1 MFAIEHS
8 TKEFLE
14 ALERLNRRQNEKNL
28 FVNITDKDVFQ
39 EIARYRK
46 AEEARK
52 HEI

>member
-1 MFAIEHS
+1 MHQFEHT
-8 TKEFLE
+8 TKEYRD
-14 ALERLNRRQNEKNL
+14 AVTRLNRRQNEKNL
-28 FVNITDKDVFQ
+28 FVNITDKDVFR

>member
-1 MFAIEHS
+1 MFVVEHS

-14 ALERLNRRQNEKNL
+14 ALKRLNQRQNEKNL
-28 FVNITDKDVFQ
+28 FVNITDKDVFR

-52 HEI
+52 REI